1 MSPQIKLIPIK
12 KQPENYSPNIHTTN
26 KPQISLTFTKNQPN
40 KNNKIENHQVENP
53 FLLKKIIERKKT
65 TK

>member
-53 FLLKKIIERKKT
+53 FLFKKNNRKKKT